1 MNIEI
6 STLLEIFATVF
17 GLCQGVLVMLNKRSN
32 WLFYILQII
41 TLFVFAT
48 INRLYGDMVNNVI
61 YLIMGIFGA
70 LLWSRT
76 KSEQRI
82 TKCSIRERILYTTVI
97 SVGTFCVSNVL
108 KSTNDPLPW
117 LDAFS
122 TITGFVA
129 TYYMVKRKLDS
140 WIIWAIND
148 ISYVVEY
155 FMLPDRAWWL
165 LGLNAVWTI
174 MAILSYLNWNRVMK
188 KDVK

>member
-1 MNIEI
+1 MNIGF
-6 STLLEIFATVF
+6 SNLLEIFATIF
-17 GLCQGVLVMLNKRSN
+17 GLFQGVLVMLNKRSN

-41 TLFVFAT
+41 TLFIFAT
-48 INRLYGDMVNNVI
+48 INHLYGDMVNNVI

-70 LLWSRT
+70 VLWSCT
-76 KSEQRI
+76 KSEQRV
-82 TKCSIRERILYTTVI
+82 TKCDIWERILYITVI
-97 SVGTFCVSNVL
+97 FVGTCGVANLL
-108 KSTNDPLPW
+108 KGTNDPLPW

-122 TITGFVA
+122 TTTGFVA

-140 WIIWAIND
+140 WIIWTIND

-174 MAILSYLNWNRVMK
+174 MAILSYLNWNRLMK
-188 KDVK
+188 KDV